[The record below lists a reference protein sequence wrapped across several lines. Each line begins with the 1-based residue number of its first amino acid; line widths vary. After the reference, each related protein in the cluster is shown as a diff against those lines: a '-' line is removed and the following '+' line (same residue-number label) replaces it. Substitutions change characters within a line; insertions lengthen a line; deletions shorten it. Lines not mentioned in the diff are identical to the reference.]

1 MKIKLAT
8 IWDSMRSSYW
18 FAPAL
23 MAMGAILL
31 AAITL
36 TIDSR
41 FKASGVPETAWVFY
55 AGGPEGARTLLTMLA
70 TSMLTVFGVVFS
82 IVIVALTL
90 ASSQFGSR
98 LIRTFL
104 SDTIDQIAVGTF
116 ISTFVYCLLVMRTVG
131 GQKNDAFVPHLS
143 VSVAILLALLSLGV
157 LIYFINH
164 LSVSLQASYIIA
176 TVGADLKRTI
186 EFELTERDPS
196 KPDTSPVEID
206 QRFTSAT
213 APVTASSGGY
223 VQAIDYDQLV
233 HLAQREDVVVRVKV
247 CAGDFLVRG
256 DIVALLPSTT
266 SRISDL
272 AREVNSAL
280 VVGVDRTHEQDIEF
294 PINQLVQLAV
304 RALSPAINDPIT
316 AIMAIEQLRAGLC
329 YVGERNVLSSVILD
343 AQGTQRLFVKR
354 QDAAHNVE
362 ATFSLIRQYGRENLE
377 VTISLLDAIEQVSRR
392 TTDESFRGAL
402 LHQATLIGHG
412 AQSALP
418 EEADRKQ
425 VAERFQRVIAV
436 FEAV

>member
-55 AGGPEGARTLLTMLA
+55 AG
-70 TSMLTVFGVVFS
+70 
-82 IVIVALTL
+82 
-90 ASSQFGSR
+90 
-98 LIRTFL
+98 
-104 SDTIDQIAVGTF
+104 
-116 ISTFVYCLLVMRTVG
+116 
-131 GQKNDAFVPHLS
+131 
-143 VSVAILLALLSLGV
+143 
-157 LIYFINH
+157 
-164 LSVSLQASYIIA
+164 
-176 TVGADLKRTI
+176 
-186 EFELTERDPS
+186 
-196 KPDTSPVEID
+196 
-206 QRFTSAT
+206 
-213 APVTASSGGY
+213 
-223 VQAIDYDQLV
+223 
-233 HLAQREDVVVRVKV
+233 
-247 CAGDFLVRG
+247 DFLVRG
-256 DIVALLPSTT
+256 DIVVLLPSTT

-362 ATFSLIRQYGRENLE
+362 AAFSLIRQYGRENLE

-392 TTDESFRGAL
+392 TTDEAFRGAL